1 MQQKKLVL
9 VLDLDNTLL
18 HSENFE
24 VGRTFPPKV
33 DCNGGGAPQIA
44 TKGKTVLCDVK
55 CPLMRALRKRSK
67 MMESGGFHLLDEA
80 KSLYHMWE
88 PRLFS
93 VRVKLRPFCAV
104 FLKAAMR
111 DYEVHFNTAATRC
124 YGIRILEVLKAE
136 LLKMTASSE
145 EVQEE
150 SKENEEAKAWHSQ
163 I

>member
-33 DCNGGGAPQIA
+33 DSNGAPM
-44 TKGKTVLCDVK
+44 TRGKTVLCDVK
-55 CPLMRALRKRSK
+55 CPLMRAVRKRK
-67 MMESGGFHLLDEA
+67 MVESGGFHILDEA

-136 LLKMTASSE
+136 LLKLTT
-145 EVQEE
+145 E
-150 SKENEEAKAWHSQ
+150 SKDKDEEAKDNDEETKAWHSQ